1 MGCRLWGRTESHTTE
16 VTQQRVSH
24 RAATGKREMGR
35 EGGCGVATLPHPSIK
50 TEPQNDSADMN
61 LRSLR
66 PTPHFTNEETKARE
80 QKDLKAHNEIGIA
93 VYQLRFLSFVPNYQ
107 SNTCL
112 ILSFF
117 FFLTPIASLYFYLN
131 MVWSFYFIFLWSCF
145 VGGILSWHK
154 FFLDVSE

>member
-1 MGCRLWGRTESHTTE
+1 MDCYSSQYNRRYSSFLALVGSPQEFLAQSVGKVVVKFLDDREPVGCLGNL
-16 VTQQRVSH
+16 H

-117 FFLTPIASLYFYLN
+117 FFFKPI
-131 MVWSFYFIFLWSCF
+131 
-145 VGGILSWHK
+145 
-154 FFLDVSE
+154 